1 MNKDDWSLI
10 LILASLGLG
19 TFVFFK
25 LMELDKKNKEVPK
38 PVKGAVEEMPI
49 ITPPTA
55 IRTPQV
61 IKDTA
66 GTPSFWDKLNNQ
78 YQIYGFPSPIQSEI
92 YYV

>member
-38 PVKGAVEEMPI
+38 PVKSNIEK
-49 ITPPTA
+49 TPVPSN

-78 YQIYGFPSPIQSEI
+78 YQFYDFSSPIQSET